1 MRKRHLIAFSI
12 SAALHAAL
20 IAAIALAGVWIF
32 GDFRLSPGDTVSVFI
47 APGGNDGTGGPVA
60 TAIKSRPQAQTLTK
74 KSPETSKD
82 LATTAASAP
91 MMPESSAPA
100 AASGGSGSP
109 GVGGGEGGSGKG
121 DPRLSQIWRRI
132 NASKYYPEAARRDG
146 LQGAPRI
153 TFAINEDGTIGWARL
168 AATSGSALLDDAAL
182 ETVRRAAPLPYYAGP
197 ITLAV
202 KYSLNR

>member
-32 GDFRLSPGDTVSVFI
+32 GELRLPPGDTVSVFI
-47 APGGNDGTGGPVA
+47 AAGGNDGTGGPA
-60 TAIKSRPQAQTLTK
+60 APAIRPRAQAQPLTK
-74 KSPETSKD
+74 KSPEMAKD
-82 LATTAASAP
+82 PATTAAPAP
-91 MMPESSAPA
+91 MMPESSSTA

-109 GVGGGEGGSGKG
+109 GVGGGEGGTGKG

-132 NASKYYPEAARRDG
+132 NASKYYPEAARRDK
-146 LQGAPRI
+146 LEGAPRI
-153 TFAINEDGTIGWARL
+153 TFAINEDGSIGWTRL
-168 AATSGSALLDDAAL
+168 AASSGSPLLDDAAL
-182 ETVRRAAPLPYYAGP
+182 QTVQRAAPLPYYAGP